1 MEYNGNMTIRRPL
14 YFISAACAA
23 AVLIKFYFGTTIAA
37 GVCACLGL
45 LCIIEKRA
53 AVPTG
58 SRSARP
64 RDQRALE
71 DLGGS
76 AGPYARA
83 TGAEGSAFRA
93 VLTMILIA
101 YVISFCNILLCDQ
114 RLAADPLL
122 KDLEQE
128 VTITGI
134 VKDPEIH
141 TDSHGRLMLRIDTE
155 VRLINGKEV
164 RPGLLGSSG
173 LFGQAGSSSRLL
185 LTVPAEEAA
194 GRTGDQDRTSTFSDS
209 RSSGKTGDSSN
220 SGKTGDSSASGKT
233 GDASAD
239 GQVSER
245 SGAAHAQDPAL
256 IYEAM
261 TTALPGSVIRFTGT
275 PKQPD
280 PKRNPNCFDYR
291 LYLKSKGIQ
300 ATVRCEHIQVLAP
313 SERAAAPTIAGR
325 LFLMREKYLAR
336 IGMHTGPETEY
347 MMRAILFGEKGLLGD
362 EVQEVFRQ
370 NGTAHVL
377 AVSGLHVGMIYGAVT
392 LIWDL
397 LARLFPHILGARK
410 GRRFFIC
417 MAAFFTG
424 YAFLAGFSPSVV
436 RAVCMVLL
444 HALAFMTGR
453 RYDLNCA
460 AFAVGTVA
468 LLHNPYII
476 FQAGFQMSFLAILTL
491 GLITPYIHRIYS
503 GALAGSIAIQI
514 GLGPYMASQFNVL
527 PMLAILINVPV
538 IFLTGI
544 LVPAGIFGM
553 MLPAAL
559 PAAPGVW
566 EHVMSATP
574 GVWGHALSGL
584 TGIWDNALASLCEMM
599 VRMNELCR
607 VERVTS
613 MTCASPPIGLLAA
626 YYLGLLVF
634 ASEEGR
640 RLFLRGRKR
649 MLQKLA
655 VGVLIASLAFGQ
667 AADDGFRHAQMVF
680 VDVGQGDCMHIRCG
694 RGNFL
699 IDGGGSKD
707 YEVGT
712 KTLKPYLLKNGES
725 RVDGAFVT
733 HLHTDHY
740 QGICELA
747 KAGMVRRLF
756 LYDGNRVKEA
766 QVCEETGLQPSQL
779 TYLSQ
784 GQRVEL
790 PGGGSVE
797 VLWPKKKT
805 ASEYER
811 MVQNEE
817 DENASSLIIRV
828 EVNGVSMLA
837 TGDLGEEGEAQ
848 LLREEE
854 QLRECG
860 GGTLNS
866 SAAGGLHSDILKVGH
881 HGSKTSSSEAFLD
894 AVDPAVAVIQVGKNN
909 MYGHPTPETLERLA
923 DRGIPVYRND
933 LQGAVGLRLKD
944 GAVKQV
950 KTMITDP
957 TGKTITD
964 PAGTTIAETRG
975 KQH

>member
-1 MEYNGNMTIRRPL
+1 
-14 YFISAACAA
+14 
-23 AVLIKFYFGTTIAA
+23 
-37 GVCACLGL
+37 
-45 LCIIEKRA
+45 
-53 AVPTG
+53 
-58 SRSARP
+58 
-64 RDQRALE
+64 
-71 DLGGS
+71 
-76 AGPYARA
+76 
-83 TGAEGSAFRA
+83 
-93 VLTMILIA
+93 
-101 YVISFCNILLCDQ
+101 
-114 RLAADPLL
+114 
-122 KDLEQE
+122 
-128 VTITGI
+128 
-134 VKDPEIH
+134 
-141 TDSHGRLMLRIDTE
+141 
-155 VRLINGKEV
+155 
-164 RPGLLGSSG
+164 
-173 LFGQAGSSSRLL
+173 
-185 LTVPAEEAA
+185 
-194 GRTGDQDRTSTFSDS
+194 
-209 RSSGKTGDSSN
+209 
-220 SGKTGDSSASGKT
+220 
-233 GDASAD
+233 
-239 GQVSER
+239 
-245 SGAAHAQDPAL
+245 
-256 IYEAM
+256 
-261 TTALPGSVIRFTGT
+261 
-275 PKQPD
+275 
-280 PKRNPNCFDYR
+280 
-291 LYLKSKGIQ
+291 
-300 ATVRCEHIQVLAP
+300 
-313 SERAAAPTIAGR
+313 
-325 LFLMREKYLAR
+325 
-336 IGMHTGPETEY
+336 
-347 MMRAILFGEKGLLGD
+347 
-362 EVQEVFRQ
+362 
-370 NGTAHVL
+370 
-377 AVSGLHVGMIYGAVT
+377 MIYGAVT

-397 LARLFPHILGARK
+397 IARLFPHILGARK

-417 MAAFFTG
+417 TGVFFTG

-444 HALAFMTGR
+444 HALAGMTGR

-468 LLHNPYII
+468 LLHNPYIL

-553 MLPAAL
+553 MLPGAL
-559 PAAPGVW
+559 PEAPGVW
-566 EHVMSATP
+566 EHAMSATP
-574 GVWGHALSGL
+574 GVWEHAMSATPGIWGDALSGL

-640 RLFLRGRKR
+640 RLFLRRRKQ

-655 VGVLIASLAFGQ
+655 AGVLIASLAFGQ
-667 AADDGFRHAQMVF
+667 AADDGFRHTQMVF

-712 KTLKPYLLKNGES
+712 KTLKPYLLKNGER

-766 QVCEETGLQPSQL
+766 QVCEETGLKPSQL
-779 TYLSQ
+779 TYLRQ

-797 VLWPKKKT
+797 VLWPKQKT
-805 ASEYER
+805 AAEYER
-811 MVQNEE
+811 MIQNEE
-817 DENASSLIIRV
+817 DENASSLILRV

-848 LLREEE
+848 LLRE
-854 QLRECG
+854 CG
-860 GGTLNS
+860 GGTLDS
-866 SAAGGLHSDILKVGH
+866 SAAASNGAARGGASPAAGRLHADVFKVGH

-894 AVDPAVAVIQVGKNN
+894 AADPAFAVIQVGKNN
-909 MYGHPTPETLERLA
+909 MYGHPTPETLKRLA

-950 KTMITDP
+950 KTMIA
-957 TGKTITD
+957 I
-964 PAGTTIAETRG
+964 R
-975 KQH
+975 